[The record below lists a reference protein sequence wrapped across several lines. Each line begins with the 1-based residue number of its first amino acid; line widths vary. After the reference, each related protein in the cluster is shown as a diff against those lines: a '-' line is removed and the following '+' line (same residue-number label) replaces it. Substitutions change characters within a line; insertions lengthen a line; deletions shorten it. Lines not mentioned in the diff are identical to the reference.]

1 MYVLGLATMGEA
13 AAALFW
19 NGELVHAAEEERF
32 SRRKHHVGFPF
43 RAIASCLASA
53 GIALADVDHIAH
65 YWRPWMIGHRIG
77 HTIPIFLK
85 SPRLFRA
92 RARRGAQ
99 QLGGHYRKMFQ
110 LRSILTEAF
119 GSHSGR
125 LHYVEHHLGHAASA
139 YFASP
144 FERSAILTLDGAGES
159 TTTMSSL
166 GEGNRIRVLERVK
179 LPHSLGQFYS
189 AATNFLGFDMFQGDE
204 YKVMGMA
211 AYGEPTFYDFLR
223 QNVLVTN
230 GGAGFQLDI
239 GFLDHH
245 LAKHHVYTDRA
256 RHVFGPPRRPDEEI
270 VQRHYDIAAS
280 VQRVVE
286 ETVLRLVHDLQ
297 RETGE
302 KRLCLAG
309 GVALNSVMNGRIL
322 REGPFEE
329 IFIQPAANDAGGAL
343 GSALYVLHH
352 KLDAPRRY
360 SMRNAYCGPS
370 FSGERCK
377 SAARAAGLDFV
388 ELERA
393 EVPRRGAEALASGKI
408 LAWFQGRMEWGPRAL
423 GHRSFLADPRN
434 PQMKEIL
441 NERIKLREPFRPFAP
456 SMIEE
461 AASRYFGSSVSSPY
475 MLIVLPVVAERRTE
489 IPAVVHVDGTARP
502 QTVSRA
508 EEPLYWELIHEFE
521 KRSGVPVLLN
531 TSFNIQEPIVCSPE
545 EAIAT
550 FLRSSVDS
558 LVLEN
563 VWIDHPRGNEPTQLI
578 A

>member
-1 MYVLGLATMGEA
+1 MGEA
-13 AAALFW
+13 AAALLW
-19 NGELVHAAEEERF
+19 NGEIVHAVEEERF

-43 RAIASCLASA
+43 EAVASCLASA
-53 GIALADVDHIAH
+53 GITLADVDHIAH
-65 YWRPWMIGHRIG
+65 YWRPWMLGHRIG
-77 HTIPIFLK
+77 HCIPIFLK
-85 SPRLFRA
+85 SPRLFQA

-99 QLGGHYRKMFQ
+99 QLGGHYRRMFR
-110 LRSILTEAF
+110 LRSILTAAF
-119 GSHSGR
+119 GRHSAR

-139 YFASP
+139 FYPSP

-159 TTTMSSL
+159 TTTMLSL
-166 GEGNRIRVLERVK
+166 GEGSRIRVLERVK

-189 AATNFLGFDMFQGDE
+189 AATNFLGFDMFAGDE

-211 AYGEPTFYDFLR
+211 AYGEPEFHDYLR
-223 QNVLVTN
+223 KNVLRTN
-230 GGAGFQLDI
+230 GGARFELDI

-245 LAKHHVYTDRA
+245 LAKHQVYTEEA
-256 RHVFGPPRRPDEEI
+256 RRVFGPPRRPDEAITE
-270 VQRHYDIAAS
+270 RHYNVAAS
-280 VQRVVE
+280 VQKVLE
-286 ETVLRLVHDLQ
+286 ETVLHLLHELH

-329 IFIQPAANDAGGAL
+329 IFVQPAANDAGGAL
-343 GSALYVLHH
+343 GSALYALHH
-352 KLDAPRRY
+352 RLGEPRRH
-360 SMRNAYCGPS
+360 SMRNAYCGPG

-388 ELERA
+388 EVSREKLPA
-393 EVPRRGAEALASGKI
+393 KGADALASGKI

-423 GHRSFLADPRN
+423 GHRSFLADPRD
-434 PQMKEIL
+434 PRMKETL
-441 NERIKLREPFRPFAP
+441 NDRIKLREPFRPFAP
-456 SMIEE
+456 SMLEE
-461 AASRYFGSSVSSPY
+461 ASSRYFGSHVSSPF
-475 MLIVLPVVAERRTE
+475 MLMVLPVLPGRREE

-521 KRSGVPVLLN
+521 KRSGIPVLLN

-550 FLRSSVDS
+550 FLRSNVDS

-563 VWIDHPRGNEPTQLI
+563 VWIDHPQAGPPSKPV